1 MSVPPAINRPQ
12 SLRLQIGSSPNV
24 PASTPVTPSP
34 FSSIARREPWGFE
47 SPSGECYERICSVI
61 GLYDFF
67 STDPDRLSFRK
78 REILEIVRQDES
90 GWWGAVRGD
99 GSEVGWVPARFVRTL
114 SDDVARRVHDIRV
127 KTQIPG
133 YGAEPGGAKS
143 APPLS
148 RPVEIPS
155 PLVSNNESSN
165 TTQIGPPPSRS
176 EPSIVTEPPREPS
189 ISEIESPCDSP
200 PDSGLSDSPSPS
212 SSTHIPPT
220 PQKPKPFL
228 RLDKSLPASP
238 DLTATTP
245 NSPWVEP
252 KIATHGRGS
261 SDSAINFQVRTSRRP
276 SSSTAHLLSRNY
288 PTSRECRLLLVI
300 YQPLSIP
307 PRRRQVILSP
317 HTRVHALARFCN

>member
-1 MSVPPAINRPQ
+1 MSVPPATNRPQ
-12 SLRLQIGSSPNV
+12 SLRLQIGSSPDV
-24 PASTPVTPSP
+24 RGFTPVTPSP
-34 FSSIARREPWGFE
+34 FTSIARREPWGFE

-78 REILEIVRQDES
+78 HEILEIVQQDES

-99 GSEVGWVPARFVRTL
+99 GSEVGWIPARFVHTL
-114 SDDVARRVHDIRV
+114 SDDAAQRVYNIRV
-127 KTQIPG
+127 RTRIPG

-155 PLVSNNESSN
+155 PLVSDSEPSD
-165 TTQIGPPPSRS
+165 TAQLRPPPSSRS
-176 EPSIVTEPPREPS
+176 DPSIVIESPRKPS
-189 ISEIESPCDSP
+189 TSEIESPCDSP
-200 PDSGLSDSPSPS
+200 PDSGLGDSP
-212 SSTHIPPT
+212 THIPKNS
-220 PQKPKPFL
+220 QKPFL

-238 DLTATTP
+238 DVTTTP

-261 SDSAINFQVRTSRRP
+261 SDSAINLQVRTTSRRP
-276 SSSTAHLLSRNY
+276 STSTAYFLARNY
-288 PTSRECRLLLVI
+288 PTSRERRLLLI
-300 YQPLSIP
+300 NYQPS
-307 PRRRQVILSP
+307 S
-317 HTRVHALARFCN
+317 TR